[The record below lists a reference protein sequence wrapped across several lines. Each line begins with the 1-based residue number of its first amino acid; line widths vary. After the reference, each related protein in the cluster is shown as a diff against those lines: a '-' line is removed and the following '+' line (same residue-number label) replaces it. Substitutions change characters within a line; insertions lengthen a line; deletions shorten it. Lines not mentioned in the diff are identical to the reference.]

1 MHHIRLLRCP
11 HPPSPVPR
19 ARVSTFLCMLYTGNW
34 GRRLHLPHLLVK
46 LSCWTFTITTRSTPH
61 QIGFMSRW
69 WWFRT
74 EQDFKL
80 STTEWY
86 SVHYQLF
93 IVSISYI
100 IHTFRIKLCACF
112 AHDCVSCGSR
122 VKAHHLMEIHANF
135 KWTHLQAPKF
145 YDMQP
150 AILIHCT
157 MGCCSKS
164 FHPILELHEIAD
176 NQ

>member
-11 HPPSPVPR
+11 NHPSPVPR

-34 GRRLHLPHLLVK
+34 ERRLHLPHLLVK

-69 WWFRT
+69 WWFGT

-86 SVHYQLF
+86 SIKSQF
-93 IVSISYI
+93 IVSCIFTGSNSAHVSHMI
-100 IHTFRIKLCACF
+100 ACP
-112 AHDCVSCGSR
+112 GSR

-164 FHPILELHEIAD
+164 FHPILELREIAD
-176 NQ
+176 NQKI